1 MALWIPR
8 RFLTS
13 SGCDLVAFIADANQ
27 KITQR
32 GYVLWNDQ
40 ILTTPITQQERID
53 LIFEGDEPYFP
64 PPVQDWGPAQQEH
77 FGLKDP
83 YQMAEDSGK
92 YTSSHIMTRIRE
104 PYLAPSERIDA
115 VLDGTRDDRH
125 FYCTCHYADVVHTTF
140 HRLVCMSCGA
150 LHAVL
155 GRPISVSGGALL
167 TADDWSDLFDEDG
180 NGYDE
185 EIQLGILDFQEVE
198 DEPVIWTTEQWEE
211 SKHEFI
217 FFARSSPEEIEEAIR
232 GTERDPSIF
241 LEAGWKPA
249 PMPMPPAFQI
259 IDNSVSVDLLE
270 NAAHSLQEGIA
281 AYVAAHK
288 DSGRLL
294 DALRDLY
301 TSVELLSKARLQALE
316 PGELGKRL
324 NTPSVLRRLT
334 TNGVTLSQQDAQ
346 TVEQLRELR
355 NSIQHGEAKFNY
367 RTALS
372 LSRKAIVFI
381 DRFLEHEL
389 KLWVGDVVREDDWVQ
404 ILRIPEVFASATRV
418 VDRRV
423 SDLRNKGAEVST
435 CGQCNRETLVRPHR
449 NTGSSCLFCHNI
461 PTASPERD

>member
-8 RFLTS
+8 RFLNP
-13 SGCDLVAFIADANQ
+13 SGCDLIAFIADVNQ

-32 GYVLWNDQ
+32 GYVLWNGQ

-53 LIFEGDEPYFP
+53 LIFEGAEPYLP
-64 PPVQDWGPAQQEH
+64 PPALDWGPAQQEH

-83 YQMAEDSGK
+83 YQMAEDSGE
-92 YTSSHIMTRIRE
+92 YTSSHIMTSIGE
-104 PYLAPSERIDA
+104 PYLSPSERIDA
-115 VLDGTRDDRH
+115 VLDGTRDNRH

-140 HRLVCMSCGA
+140 NRLICMSCGA

-155 GRPISVSGGALL
+155 ERPIIVPAGRLL
-167 TADDWSDLFDEDG
+167 TAENWSDLFDEDG

-185 EIQLGILDFQEVE
+185 EIQLGILDFQDVE
-198 DEPVIWTTEQWEE
+198 DEPVIWTTEQWDE

-241 LEAGWKPA
+241 LEAGWKPV

-259 IDNSVSVDLLE
+259 IDNSIDVDLLG

-281 AYVAAHK
+281 SYVAAHK

-301 TSVELLSKARLQALE
+301 TSVELLSKARLQTLD
-316 PGELGKRL
+316 PGEFAKRL
-324 NTPSVLRRLT
+324 NTPTVLKRLT
-334 TNGVTLSQQDAQ
+334 AKGVALWQQDAQ

-355 NSIQHGEAKFNY
+355 NSLQHGEAKFNY

-372 LSRKAIVFI
+372 LCRKTIVFI
-381 DRFLEHEL
+381 DRFVEQEL

-404 ILRIPEVFASATRV
+404 ILKIPEVFASATRV
-418 VDRRV
+418 VDGRV
-423 SDLRNKGAEVST
+423 SDLRNKGADVST
-435 CGQCNRETLVRPHR
+435 CGQCNQETLVRPHR

-461 PTASPERD
+461 PTANPERD